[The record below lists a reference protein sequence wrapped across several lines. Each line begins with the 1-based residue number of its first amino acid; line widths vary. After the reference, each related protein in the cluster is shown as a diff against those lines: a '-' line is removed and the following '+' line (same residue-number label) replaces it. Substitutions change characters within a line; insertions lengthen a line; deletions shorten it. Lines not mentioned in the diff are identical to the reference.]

1 MNKVSII
8 VMVIGVIIMIAGIA
22 LIFTGDSF
30 EENIEEGIIYE
41 GADGDI
47 TIDQVNPDSESKYYV
62 HLIDVK
68 YVGGGTGGYNE
79 AHGNST
85 WNLTEADCDKV
96 KAFSIK
102 DNGDNEMFYPKCN
115 YVEDGTKDNYIV
127 VGHLCTTI
135 NGEYTDDEGTVGAK
149 WTGEGCRSG
158 TYTWETNGN
167 VIMVY
172 DVDALVD
179 AFFEIIAK
187 GFGSFAACCCGVVV
201 LIIGIILAFSLQDDD
216 TSQYYQQ
223 NKEVGSTTSGA
234 KGWDEQTDYI
244 RKEKKEEDI
253 PEKSE
258 MATSESE
265 ENKEKKKRSGE
276 YELPPPPEI

>member
-1 MNKVSII
+1 MNKIAI
-8 VMVIGVIIMIAGIA
+8 VVLVIGFLLMAGGAI

-41 GADGDI
+41 GADGEI
-47 TIDQVNPDSESKYYV
+47 SIDQVNPDSESKYYV
-62 HLIDVK
+62 HLVDVK

-102 DNGDNEMFYPKCN
+102 DNDNNEMFYPKCN

-127 VGHLCTTI
+127 VGHLCTTL
-135 NGEYTDDEGTVGAK
+135 NGEYTDDEGTK
-149 WTGEGCRSG
+149 WPIWTGEGCRSG

-172 DVDALVD
+172 DVEALVG
-179 AFFEIIAK
+179 AFFEILAK
-187 GFGSFAACCCGVVV
+187 GFGSFAACCCGVVI
-201 LIIGIILAFSLQDDD
+201 LIIGIILAFALQEED
-216 TSQYYQQ
+216 TSQYYQSNTQ
-223 NKEVGSTTSGA
+223 TAGSTTSGA
-234 KGWDEQTDYI
+234 KGWDEQADYI
-244 RKEKKEEDI
+244 HKEKEEEDV

-258 MATSESE
+258 TATSEPE
-265 ENKEKKKRSGE
+265 EKKRSGE
-276 YELPPPPEI
+276 YELPPPPEL

>member
-1 MNKVSII
+1 MNKVAIV
-8 VMVIGVIIMIAGIA
+8 VMVVGALITVGGIA

-41 GADGDI
+41 GADGEI
-47 TIDQVNPDSESKYYV
+47 TLEQVNANSASKYVV
-62 HLIDVK
+62 HLVDVK
-68 YVGGGTGGYNE
+68 YVGGTGGGYNE

-96 KAFSIK
+96 KSFSLK
-102 DNGDNEMFYPKCN
+102 MEDTEMFYPQCN
-115 YVEDGTKDNYIV
+115 YIKDEIDDKYIV
-127 VGHLCTTI
+127 IGRLC
-135 NGEYTDDEGTVGAK
+135 NAVYTDEYGTENHK
-149 WTGEGCRSG
+149 GEGCRAG

-167 VIMVY
+167 AVMVY
-172 DVDALVD
+172 DIEALVG
-179 AFFEIIAK
+179 AFFEILAK
-187 GFGSFAACCCGVVV
+187 GFGSFVTCCCGVVV
-201 LIIGIILAFSLQDDD
+201 LFVGIVLAFTLQDDD
-216 TSQYYQQ
+216 PSKYYQQ
-223 NKEVGSTTSGA
+223 NNEAGSTTSGS

-244 RKEKKEEDI
+244 HREKKEDEV

-265 ENKEKKKRSGE
+265 ENKEEKKRSGE

>member
-1 MNKVSII
+1 MNKVAIA
-8 VMVIGVIIMIAGIA
+8 VMVVGVLITVGGIA

-47 TIDQVNPDSESKYYV
+47 TIEQVNPNNASKYVV
-62 HLIDVK
+62 HLVDVK
-68 YVGGGTGGYNE
+68 YVGGSGGGFNE
-79 AHGNST
+79 AHGNNT

-96 KAFSIK
+96 KSFSLK
-102 DNGDNEMFYPKCN
+102 MEDTEMFYPQCN
-115 YVEDGTKDNYIV
+115 YIKDEIDDKYIV
-127 VGHLCTTI
+127 IGRLC
-135 NGEYTDDEGTVGAK
+135 NAVYTDEYGTENHK
-149 WTGEGCRSG
+149 GEGCRAG

-167 VIMVY
+167 AVMVY
-172 DVDALVD
+172 DVEALVG
-179 AFFEIIAK
+179 AIFEILAK
-187 GFGSFAACCCGVVV
+187 GFGSFVTCCCGVVV
-201 LIIGIILAFSLQDDD
+201 LFVGIVLAFTMQDDD
-216 TSQYYQQ
+216 PSKYYQQ
-223 NKEVGSTTSGA
+223 NNEASSTTSVA

-244 RKEKKEEDI
+244 HREKKEDEV

-265 ENKEKKKRSGE
+265 ENKEEKKRSGE

>member
-1 MNKVSII
+1 MNKVAI
-8 VMVIGVIIMIAGIA
+8 VVMILGALITVGGIA

-41 GADGDI
+41 GADGAI
-47 TIDQVNPDSESKYYV
+47 SIDQVNPNNASKYVV
-62 HLIDVK
+62 HLVDVK
-68 YVGGGTGGYNE
+68 YVGGTGGGYNE

-96 KAFSIK
+96 KSFSLK
-102 DNGDNEMFYPKCN
+102 MEDTEMFYPQCN
-115 YVEDGTKDNYIV
+115 YIKDEIDDKYIV
-127 VGHLCTTI
+127 IGRLC
-135 NGEYTDDEGTVGAK
+135 NAVYTDEYGTENHK
-149 WTGEGCRSG
+149 GEGCRAG

-167 VIMVY
+167 AVMVY
-172 DVDALVD
+172 DVEALIG
-179 AFFEIIAK
+179 AIFEIFAK
-187 GFGSFAACCCGVVV
+187 GFGSFSACCCGVVV
-201 LIIGIILAFSLQDDD
+201 LFFGIILAFVLQDDD

-223 NKEVGSTTSGA
+223 NSEVGTATSGV

-244 RKEKKEEDI
+244 RKEKKEEEV

-265 ENKEKKKRSGE
+265 EKKEDKKRSGE
-276 YELPPPPEI
+276 YELPPPPEV

>member
-1 MNKVSII
+1 MNKVAIV
-8 VMVIGVIIMIAGIA
+8 VMVIGALIAFGGVA

-47 TIDQVNPDSESKYYV
+47 TIEQVNPNNASKYVV
-62 HLIDVK
+62 HLVDVK
-68 YVGGGTGGYNE
+68 YVGGSGGGFNE
-79 AHGNST
+79 AHGNNT

-96 KAFSIK
+96 KSFSLK
-102 DNGDNEMFYPKCN
+102 MEDTEMFYPKCN
-115 YVEDGTKDNYIV
+115 YIKDEIEDKYIV
-127 VGHLCTTI
+127 IGHLC
-135 NGEYTDDEGTVGAK
+135 NAVYADEYDFETHKGD
-149 WTGEGCRSG
+149 GCRAG

-172 DVDALVD
+172 DVE
-179 AFFEIIAK
+179 AFIGAIFEIIAK
-187 GFGSFAACCCGVVV
+187 GFGAFAACCCGVVV
-201 LIIGIILAFSLQDDD
+201 LILGIVLAFVMQDDND
-216 TSQYYQQ
+216 AAQYYQS
-223 NKEVGSTTSGA
+223 NSETSSSTTSGA

-258 MATSESE
+258 MATTDSDD
-265 ENKEKKKRSGE
+265 NKDEKKRSGE
-276 YELPPPPEI
+276 YELPPPPEM

>member
-1 MNKVSII
+1 MNKVAI
-8 VMVIGVIIMIAGIA
+8 VVMILGALITVGGIA

-41 GADGDI
+41 GADGAI
-47 TIDQVNPDSESKYYV
+47 SIDQVNPNNASKYVV
-62 HLIDVK
+62 HLVDVK
-68 YVGGGTGGYNE
+68 YVGGTGGGYNE

-96 KAFSIK
+96 KSFSLK
-102 DNGDNEMFYPKCN
+102 MEDTEMFYPQCN
-115 YVEDGTKDNYIV
+115 YIKDEIDDKYIV
-127 VGHLCTTI
+127 IGRLC
-135 NGEYTDDEGTVGAK
+135 NAVYTDEYGIENHK
-149 WTGEGCRSG
+149 GEGCRAG

-167 VIMVY
+167 AVMVY
-172 DVDALVD
+172 DVEALVG
-179 AFFEIIAK
+179 AIFEILAK
-187 GFGSFAACCCGVVV
+187 GFGSFVTCCCGVVV
-201 LIIGIILAFSLQDDD
+201 LFVGIVLAFTMQDDD
-216 TSQYYQQ
+216 PSKYYQQ
-223 NKEVGSTTSGA
+223 NNEAGSTTSGA

-244 RKEKKEEDI
+244 HREKKEDEV

-265 ENKEKKKRSGE
+265 ENKEEKKRSGE

>member
-1 MNKVSII
+1 MNKVAI
-8 VMVIGVIIMIAGIA
+8 VVMILGALITVGGIA

-41 GADGDI
+41 GADGAI
-47 TIDQVNPDSESKYYV
+47 SIDQVNPNNASKYVV
-62 HLIDVK
+62 HLVDVK
-68 YVGGGTGGYNE
+68 YVGGTGGGYNE

-96 KAFSIK
+96 KSFSLK
-102 DNGDNEMFYPKCN
+102 MEDTEMFYPQCN
-115 YVEDGTKDNYIV
+115 YIKDEIDDKYIV
-127 VGHLCTTI
+127 IGRLC
-135 NGEYTDDEGTVGAK
+135 NAVYTDEYGTENHK
-149 WTGEGCRSG
+149 GEGCRAG

-167 VIMVY
+167 AVMVY
-172 DVDALVD
+172 DVEALIG
-179 AFFEIIAK
+179 AIFEIFAK
-187 GFGSFAACCCGVVV
+187 GFGSFSACCCGVVV
-201 LIIGIILAFSLQDDD
+201 LFFGIILAFVLQDDD

-223 NKEVGSTTSGA
+223 NSEVGTATSGV

-244 RKEKKEEDI
+244 RKEKKEEEV

-258 MATSESE
+258 MTTSESVEKKE
-265 ENKEKKKRSGE
+265 EKKRSGE

>member
-1 MNKVSII
+1 MNRVAIA
-8 VMVIGVIIMIAGIA
+8 VMIIGVLITVGGVV

-41 GADGDI
+41 GADGAI
-47 TIDQVNPDSESKYYV
+47 SIDQVNPNNASKYVV
-62 HLIDVK
+62 HLVDVK
-68 YVGGGTGGYNE
+68 YVGGTGGGYNE

-96 KAFSIK
+96 KSFSLK
-102 DNGDNEMFYPKCN
+102 MEDTEMFYPQCN
-115 YVEDGTKDNYIV
+115 YIKDEIDDKYIII
-127 VGHLCTTI
+127 GRLC
-135 NGEYTDDEGTVGAK
+135 NAVYTDEYGTENHK
-149 WTGEGCRSG
+149 GEGCRAG

-167 VIMVY
+167 AVMVY
-172 DVDALVD
+172 DVEALVG
-179 AFFEIIAK
+179 AIFEILAK
-187 GFGSFAACCCGVVV
+187 GFGSFVTCCCGIVV
-201 LIIGIILAFSLQDDD
+201 LFFGIILAFVLQDDD

-223 NKEVGSTTSGA
+223 NSEVGTATSGV

-244 RKEKKEEDI
+244 RKEKKEEEV

-265 ENKEKKKRSGE
+265 EKKEDKNRSGE
-276 YELPPPPEI
+276 YELPPPPEV

>member
-1 MNKVSII
+1 MIMNKVAI
-8 VMVIGVIIMIAGIA
+8 VVMILGALITVGGIA

-41 GADGDI
+41 GADGAI
-47 TIDQVNPDSESKYYV
+47 SVDQVNPNNASKYVV
-62 HLIDVK
+62 HLVDVK
-68 YVGGGTGGYNE
+68 YVGGTGGGYNE

-96 KAFSIK
+96 KSFSLK
-102 DNGDNEMFYPKCN
+102 MDDTEMFYPQCN
-115 YVEDGTKDNYIV
+115 YIKDEIDDKYIV
-127 VGHLCTTI
+127 VGRLC
-135 NGEYTDDEGTVGAK
+135 NAVYTDEYGTENHK
-149 WTGEGCRSG
+149 GEGCRAG

-167 VIMVY
+167 AVMVY
-172 DVDALVD
+172 DVEALVG
-179 AFFEIIAK
+179 AFFEIFAK
-187 GFGSFAACCCGVVV
+187 GLSSFAACCCGVVV
-201 LIIGIILAFSLQDDD
+201 LFVGIVLAFTLQDDD
-216 TSQYYQQ
+216 PSKYYQQ
-223 NKEVGSTTSGA
+223 NNEAGSTISGA

-244 RKEKKEEDI
+244 HRDKKEEEV

-265 ENKEKKKRSGE
+265 EKKEEKKRSGE

>member
-1 MNKVSII
+1 MNKISII
-8 VMVIGVIIMIAGIA
+8 VMVIGFLLMAGGAI

-30 EENIEEGIIYE
+30 EENVEEGIIYE
-41 GADGDI
+41 GADGNI

-62 HLIDVK
+62 HLVDVK
-68 YVGGGTGGYNE
+68 YIGGGTGGYNE

-102 DNGDNEMFYPKCN
+102 DNDNNEMFYPKCN

-127 VGHLCTTI
+127 VGHLCTTL
-135 NGEYTDDEGTVGAK
+135 NGEYTDDEGTK
-149 WTGEGCRSG
+149 WPIWTGEGCRSG

-172 DVDALVD
+172 DVEALVG
-179 AFFEIIAK
+179 AFFEILAK
-187 GFGSFAACCCGVVV
+187 GFGSFAACCCGVVI
-201 LIIGIILAFSLQDDD
+201 LIIGIILAFALQEED
-216 TSQYYQQ
+216 TSQYYQSNTQ
-223 NKEVGSTTSGA
+223 TAGSTTSGA
-234 KGWDEQTDYI
+234 KGWDEQADYI
-244 RKEKKEEDI
+244 HKEKEEEDV

-258 MATSESE
+258 TATSEPE
-265 ENKEKKKRSGE
+265 EKKRSGE
-276 YELPPPPEI
+276 YELPPPPEL

>member
-1 MNKVSII
+1 MNKVAIV
-8 VMVIGVIIMIAGIA
+8 VMVVGALITVGGIA

-41 GADGDI
+41 GADGEI
-47 TIDQVNPDSESKYYV
+47 SIDQVNPNNESKYYV
-62 HLIDVK
+62 HLVDVK
-68 YVGGGTGGYNE
+68 YAGGGSGGYNE
-79 AHGNST
+79 AHGNNT

-96 KAFSIK
+96 KSFSLK
-102 DNGDNEMFYPKCN
+102 MGDTEMFYPQCN
-115 YVEDGTKDNYIV
+115 YIRDDTEDQYIV
-127 VGHLCTTI
+127 IGRLC
-135 NGEYTDDEGTVGAK
+135 NAVYADEYGFESHK
-149 WTGEGCRSG
+149 GEGCRSG

-172 DVDALVD
+172 DVEALIG
-179 AFFEIIAK
+179 AIFEIIAK

-201 LIIGIILAFSLQDDD
+201 LFVGIVLAFTLQDDD
-216 TSQYYQQ
+216 PSKYYQQ
-223 NKEVGSTTSGA
+223 NNEAGSTTSGA
-234 KGWDEQTDYI
+234 KGWDEQADYI
-244 RKEKKEEDI
+244 HREKKEEEV

-265 ENKEKKKRSGE
+265 EKKEEKKRSGE